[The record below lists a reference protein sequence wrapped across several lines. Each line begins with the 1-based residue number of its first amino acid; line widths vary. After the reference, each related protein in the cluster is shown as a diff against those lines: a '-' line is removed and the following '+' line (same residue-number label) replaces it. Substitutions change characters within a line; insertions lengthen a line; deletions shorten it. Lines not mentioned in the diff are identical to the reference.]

1 MKCPRCQQ
9 ENPLQ
14 AKFCLACGAPVGV
27 VAVTGRSHADL
38 RAEIESLKRSLSE
51 ASEQQT
57 ATSEILRVISSSL
70 TDTQPAFD
78 TIAATAL
85 RLCNAKLCT
94 VFRFDGKLI
103 HLVALHQ
110 VSTEGAAAYRDVRGV
125 ADRNRVLE
133 SPAIVIDVVVHDEGG
148 FAGID
153 DRAVGEVGPVLLVS
167 VMPRKGNSAHV
178 IPSVDYWSLLW
189 TRADLGRRAQCT
201 DASPATASPGDWVT
215 VRNGG
220 LAAGRGDALAIA
232 SWGMPAGRLT
242 SVISCS

>member
-110 VSTEGAAAYRDVRGV
+110 VSTEGAAAYRDAYPAPPGRAGGTHRAILTRSIVHIPDIREDPEYELQALARANDFGCVLSVPMAPGRTTRWSDYRGTRGRTIILGR
-125 ADRNRVLE
+125 ADRVAQDLRFPGPDRDRERKTVQR
-133 SPAIVIDVVVHDEGG
+133 DEGG
-148 FAGID
+148 A
-153 DRAVGEVGPVLLVS
+153 
-167 VMPRKGNSAHV
+167 
-178 IPSVDYWSLLW
+178 
-189 TRADLGRRAQCT
+189 
-201 DASPATASPGDWVT
+201 
-215 VRNGG
+215 
-220 LAAGRGDALAIA
+220 
-232 SWGMPAGRLT
+232 
-242 SVISCS
+242 